1 MMGRSKNDG
10 KIYLSHEKSSYSK
23 PQQTV
28 LLHIDDTRV
37 NGIRTACAVFDGY
50 TDKKDADF
58 IEEKRFRLAQTKDDA
73 AAAILNVLAES
84 NTASMASSELRA
96 AVIQETG
103 CSQGTYNRAYGDLVK
118 SGEIAKF
125 QLNQPGGV
133 RGWFTRLCYQGE
145 TDDKETK

>member
-73 AAAILNVLAES
+73 AAAILNGAG
-84 NTASMASSELRA
+84 RKQHGQHGQ
-96 AVIQETG
+96 AVN
-103 CSQGTYNRAYGDLVK
+103 CARLLFRK
-118 SGEIAKF
+118 PM
-125 QLNQPGGV
+125 QP
-133 RGWFTRLCYQGE
+133 RHL
-145 TDDKETK
+145 

>member
-1 MMGRSKNDG
+1 MGRSKNDG

-103 CSQGTYNRAYGDLVK
+103 CSQRTYERVYRSLIE

-125 QLNQPGGV
+125 QLNQPGGI
-133 RGWFTRLCYQGE
+133 RGWFTRLCYQSEADGE
-145 TDDKETK
+145 VTE